1 MYCNSNNMDLIE
13 KARNV
18 NRILKKTIL
27 PQVVFTGAQ
36 SSGKSSVINKL
47 IGYDILPT
55 GKEMVTKTPILI
67 KTEYSNQI
75 NTLVVIGYYDP
86 VKNQKISYYYNEDF
100 TNKNILDA
108 QKALEELTNKFVN
121 DGDISEDPLF
131 LVVISKHVKNLEL
144 IDLPGIIAIA
154 REDKNQTD
162 NTIDKIIILATKYII
177 SPKSIIVTIV
187 ESKID
192 LETDIGLSLVKKLEK
207 TNNIYKTI
215 GIFTKLDKI
224 GNDNESRIF
233 EMIGGNISKS
243 LNLSNGYF
251 VVNNIVK
258 NENDYFEKYNKKINS
273 TYVKSRIGINNLRL
287 YLSDLLIE
295 SIKNDIPNVLSDIR
309 KEINETKEKLHSIG
323 ENIIETGEVN
333 TYIISNITKIITNIS
348 QSINS
353 NGNNNNIGLELS
365 NLFNELNEKLM
376 EVKIFQDVPI
386 EYFNDR
392 IEKFRSYKID
402 DTISVSTIINM
413 TMNDD
418 KIDPYKII
426 YDIFYTNINKI
437 REMIKL
443 NVSEIIDNN
452 LEINKYPILSETL
465 KNYYNE
471 YINELSNNV
480 IYELKKMIEDEKSF
494 IHTTS
499 RDFIIS
505 IKQINFE
512 LNSFNIYESPYD
524 ILSKK
529 QNKNLKISEKIK
541 TVCEKYM
548 TIVKGHMYNN
558 IVKKIMSSI
567 IKQLEKNSDKIAE
580 NFKINNIK
588 HIFSESDEISET
600 RKILKIQLEKLIQC
614 EKILLDN

>member
-1 MYCNSNNMDLIE
+1 MDLIE

-86 VKNQKISYYYNEDF
+86 MKNQKISHYYNEEF
-100 TNKNILDA
+100 RNEHILDA

-131 LVVISKHVKNLEL
+131 LVVVSRHVKNLEL

-162 NTIDKIIILATKYII
+162 NTIDKIINLATKYIT

-258 NENDYFEKYNKKINS
+258 NENEYFEKHNKKINS
-273 TYVKSRIGINNLRL
+273 TYVKSRIGINSVRS

-295 SIKNDIPNVLSDIR
+295 SIKNDIPIVLSDII
-309 KEINETKEKLHSIG
+309 KEICETKEKLNEIG
-323 ENIIETGEVN
+323 EDIMETEEVN
-333 TYIISNITKIITNIS
+333 TYIISIITKIITNIS

-353 NGNNNNIGLELS
+353 NGSNNNIGLELS
-365 NLFNELNEKLM
+365 NLFSELNEKLI
-376 EVKIFQDVPI
+376 EVQIFQDVSI

-392 IEKFRSYKID
+392 IKKFRSFKID

-418 KIDPYKII
+418 KIDPYKKI
-426 YDIFYTNINKI
+426 YEIFDIYINKI
-437 REMIKL
+437 TEMIKL
-443 NVSEIIDNN
+443 KVIEIIDNN
-452 LEINKYPILSETL
+452 LEINKYPLLGETL
-465 KNYYNE
+465 KKYYNDD
-471 YINELSNNV
+471 INNLSNKV
-480 IYELKKMIEDEKSF
+480 IDELKKIIDDEKSF
-494 IHTTS
+494 IHTTN
-499 RDFIIS
+499 RDFIMS
-505 IKQINFE
+505 IKQLNIE
-512 LNSFNIYESPYD
+512 LNTFNMYDSIYD
-524 ILSKK
+524 IMYKK
-529 QNKNLKISEKIK
+529 QNNNEIKLNKISKISEKIK
-541 TVCEKYM
+541 TLCEKYM
-548 TIVKGHMYNN
+548 TIIKGHMYNN
-558 IVKKIMSSI
+558 IIKKIMSNI
-567 IKQLEKNSDKIAE
+567 IKQLEKNSDKITE
-580 NFKINNIK
+580 KFKINNIK
-588 HIFSESDEISET
+588 HIFSESDEITET
-600 RKILKIQLEKLIQC
+600 RKMLKIQLDKLIQC
-614 EKILLDN
+614 EKILISI